1 MIKDKKI
8 NRRIIYNI
16 LFKLIIIFISFIAI
30 IPLFLILFYIFQKGI
45 SVINWELIFSIP
57 KPFGEKGGG
66 IANALVGTFI
76 LIIIAGIFALP
87 IGITCGIFLSENKK
101 GKLVSLV
108 RNSAESLQ
116 GIPSIIIGAVGYIW
130 VVLPLSRIPGSN
142 GFSAFAGGI
151 ALFLIM
157 LPVIIKTTE
166 ETLNL
171 IPYTYKEASL
181 ALGVPYYKTVLKVIV
196 PSGLNGI
203 ITGIL
208 ISIARIAGETA
219 PLILTAFGNDYLNFN
234 IFKPIEA
241 LPLVIYKYTITTFDN
256 SKIPIAWG
264 ASFILII
271 IVLVLNLIVRL
282 VVKKWKK

>member
-1 MIKDKKI
+1 MIKDNKI
-8 NRRIIYNI
+8 KRRIIYNFI
-16 LFKLIIIFISFIAI
+16 FKFFIIFTAFIAI

-45 SVINWELIFSIP
+45 SVINWDLLFSIP
-57 KPFGEKGGG
+57 KPFGESGGG
-66 IANALVGTFI
+66 IAHAIIGTFI
-76 LIIIAGIFALP
+76 LLIIASIFSLP
-87 IGITCGIFLSENKK
+87 IGIACGIYLSENKK
-101 GKLVSLV
+101 GKLAFLV
-108 RNSAESLQ
+108 RNSVESLQ
-116 GIPSIIIGAVGYIW
+116 GIPSIIIGAIAFIW
-130 VVLPLSRIPGSN
+130 VVLPLSRIPGFN

-171 IPYTYKEASL
+171 IPYTYKEASF
-181 ALGVPYYKTVLKVIV
+181 ALGVPYYKTILKVIV
-196 PSGLNGI
+196 PSGANGI

-241 LPLVIYKYTITTFDN
+241 LPLLIYKYTITTFDN

-264 ASFILII
+264 ASFILIT
-271 IVLVLNLIVRL
+271 IVLILNLFIRL
-282 VVKKWKK
+282 AVKKWKR

>member
-1 MIKDKKI
+1 MIKDKKL
-8 NRRIIYNI
+8 NRRIISNI
-16 LFKLIIIFISFIAI
+16 FFKFFIIFISFIAI

-45 SVINWELIFSIP
+45 SVINWDLIFSIP

-66 IANALVGTFI
+66 VANALVGTFI
-76 LIIIAGIFALP
+76 LITIASIFALP
-87 IGITCGIFLSENKK
+87 LGITSGIYLSENKK
-101 GKLVSLV
+101 GKLAFLV

-116 GIPSIIIGAVGYIW
+116 GIPSIIIGAVGFLWI
-130 VVLPLSRIPGSN
+130 VLPLSKIQGLN
-142 GFSAFAGGI
+142 GFSAFAGGV

-181 ALGVPYYKTVLKVIV
+181 ALGVPYYKTILKVIV
-196 PSGLNGI
+196 PSGINGI

-264 ASFILII
+264 ASFILIL
-271 IVLVLNLIVRL
+271 IVLSLNLLVRL
-282 VVKKWKK
+282 AVKKWKK